1 MTGPFVPR
9 KRILPEL
16 LSVLVVYGLICLG
29 AYAFARSV
37 LTGSPNFPDLY
48 ERLPA
53 ALLAVLPAALIVI
66 LGFRLR
72 RFILDLRARRYGS
85 RLRLRLS
92 GLFLLIVAAASLP
105 QGLFLIRLAVVAQSA
120 SSSREVREAL
130 SEGQAL
136 ALAWYDEELGRIERA
151 AAGLSREY
159 AGREYAG
166 REYTHIGKGA
176 SAEVL
181 LEELRARDPRMEAIE
196 FFDSGRSTDFA
207 GPTSA
212 RLASPPAAPAAES
225 AGHLL
230 AATSSGGTRL
240 IRYATPF
247 GGLSPGKSKAFA
259 VVSLRMPEGLDRAAA
274 SLGKAERTASF
285 LVPFSAKWV
294 SLLVLLYC
302 FLVLPL
308 LLIAALLGSSAA
320 DLVAEP
326 LISLE
331 DATRRVTAGEF
342 GVRLIVKPGD
352 ETGRL
357 VASFNRMLGEIERSR
372 SDELRKEKID
382 AWKGIAQRLAH
393 ELKNPLTPIRLA
405 AERVLKRWKT
415 DSTLVAPI
423 IEGSMLAIIKEV
435 EGMDAL
441 LSDFRAFAS
450 LPEPQRDWA
459 ELAGLVADAIAL
471 YAASYPEVSFR
482 LDGLPAGL
490 TLRVDRAAMK
500 RALGNLFANAIDA
513 MEGRGEIEIAA
524 DLVKAADSRYCRLK
538 IRDTGR
544 GIPAS
549 LGEKVFLPY
558 FTTKSAGTGL
568 GLSIVERIISEHGG
582 TIRFESEEGEG
593 TTFYV
598 DLPIDR

>member
-1 MTGPFVPR
+1 MTGPFIPR

-16 LSVLVVYGLICLG
+16 LSVLAVYALICLG

-37 LTGSPNFPDLY
+37 LSGSPSFPDLY

-53 ALLAVLPAALIVI
+53 ALLAVLPAALVVI
-66 LGFRLR
+66 LGFRIR
-72 RFILDLRARRYGS
+72 SFVMDLRARRYGS

-151 AAGLSREY
+151 AAGLPRPY
-159 AGREYAG
+159 PH
-166 REYTHIGKGA
+166 TGKGA
-176 SAEVL
+176 RAEVL
-181 LEELRARDPRMEAIE
+181 LEELRARDPRMEALE

-207 GPTSA
+207 GPGSA
-212 RLASPPAAPAAES
+212 RLASPPAAPTAES

-230 AATSSGGTRL
+230 AATSSGGTSL

-247 GGLSPGKSKAFA
+247 GALGPGMSNAFA
-259 VVSLRMPEGLDRAAA
+259 VLSLRMPEGLDRAAA

-285 LVPFSAKWV
+285 LAPFSAKWV
-294 SLLVLLYC
+294 GLLVLLYC

-326 LISLE
+326 IISLE

-372 SDELRKEKID
+372 SNDLRKEKID
-382 AWKGIAQRLAH
+382 AWKDIAQRLAH
-393 ELKNPLTPIRLA
+393 ELNNPLTPIRLA

-415 DSTLVAPI
+415 NSTQIAPI

-435 EGMDAL
+435 EGMNAL
-441 LSDFRAFAS
+441 LSDFRSFAS

-459 ELAGLVADAIAL
+459 ELAGLVAEAVAL
-471 YAASYPEVSFR
+471 YAASYPEMSFR

-513 MEGRGEIEIAA
+513 MDGRGEIEIAA

-538 IRDTGR
+538 IKDTGR

>member
-1 MTGPFVPR
+1 MTAPFVPR

-16 LSVLVVYGLICLG
+16 LSVIILYGLISLG
-29 AYAFARSV
+29 AYVFARSV
-37 LTGSPNFPDLY
+37 LSGSPSFPDLY

-53 ALLAVLPAALIVI
+53 ALLAVLPAAILVI
-66 LGFRLR
+66 LGLR
-72 RFILDLRARRYGS
+72 IRSLVIDLRARRYGS
-85 RLRLRLS
+85 RLKLRLA
-92 GLFLLIVAAASLP
+92 GLFLIIVAAASLP
-105 QGLFLIRLAVVAQSA
+105 QGLFLIRLAAVAQSA
-120 SSSREVREAL
+120 SSSKEIREAL
-130 SEGQAL
+130 SEGQAI

-151 AAGLSREY
+151 ASALSRKY
-159 AGREYAG
+159 PNKDNAAG
-166 REYTHIGKGA
+166 
-176 SAEVL
+176 AEIL
-181 LEELRARDPRMEAIE
+181 LEELRARDPRMESLE
-196 FFDSGRSTDFA
+196 FFEGGRSTDFA
-207 GPTSA
+207 GPGSA
-212 RLASPPAAPAAES
+212 RLASAPAVPVAES

-230 AATSSGGTRL
+230 AATSLGGTNL

-247 GGLSPGKSKAFA
+247 GGSGEDRSKSFA
-259 VVSLRMPEGLDRAAA
+259 VLSLRMPEGLDKAAA
-274 SLGKAERTASF
+274 SLGKAERTENF
-285 LVPFSAKWV
+285 LATFSVKWR

-308 LLIAALLGSSAA
+308 LLIAALLAGSAA

-326 LISLE
+326 LVSLE
-331 DATRRVTAGEF
+331 AATRRVAAGDF

-382 AWKGIAQRLAH
+382 AWKDIAQRLAH

-405 AERVLKRWKT
+405 AERVLKRWKI
-415 DSTLVAPI
+415 DSVQVAPI

-459 ELAGLVADAIAL
+459 ELSGLVADSVAL
-471 YAASYPEVSFR
+471 FAASYPELRFR
-482 LDGLPAGL
+482 LDGLPTGI

-500 RALGNLFANAIDA
+500 RALGNLFSNAIDA
-513 MEGRGEIEIAA
+513 MDGRGEIEIAA

-549 LGEKVFLPY
+549 LGENVFIPY

-582 TIRFESEEGEG
+582 MIRFESEEGAG

-598 DLPIDR
+598 DLPLDR